1 MIVPASAFATA
12 LNAMRAQVRRA
23 DHSAEAIAS
32 AGLEIKPPADQ
43 HAPPA
48 PQVSAV
54 TPPEQGNHAELAVSM
69 QTMLTA
75 QRSVME
81 QQRVME
87 AARIM
92 VGQAIELQ
100 VGAPKP

>member
-12 LNAMRAQVRRA
+12 LNAMRANVRRA
-23 DHSAEAIAS
+23 DHSAEAIES
-32 AGLEIKPPADQ
+32 AGLDFKAPADQ

-69 QTMLTA
+69 QTMLSA

-92 VGQAIELQ
+92 VGEAIELQ
-100 VGAPKP
+100 AGPPKP

>member
-12 LNAMRAQVRRA
+12 LNAMRANVRRA

-32 AGLEIKPPADQ
+32 VGLDFKPPADQ

-54 TPPEQGNHAELAVSM
+54 TPPEGNHAELAVSM

-100 VGAPKP
+100 AGPPKP